1 MSDAPES
8 SGLPDGAT
16 GVTSPTSERDTV
28 AKQSTPVADSEAV
41 DDDTEAQVKVLPG
54 TGGPDDIGDVEVD
67 PEELNLSGDSI
78 PGHPKPGEAD
88 PADEQA

>member
-1 MSDAPES
+1 MTDANES

-16 GVTSPTSERDTV
+16 GVTSPTSERDIQ

-41 DDDTEAQVKVLPG
+41 DDDTEADVGVLPG
-54 TGGPDDIGDVEVD
+54 TGGPDDVGDVSVD
-67 PEELNLSGDSI
+67 PDELNLSGDSI

-88 PADEQA
+88 PAGSQG